1 MFGGGLSSRA
11 SGSMIQEANEETLIR
26 VREVSRYIM
35 AAFLALIATVLTSFL
50 PILNK
55 HLLRDARPALVAWI
69 TNAASLPILA
79 AGTFLLTQC
88 SLISRQGASAFSCT
102 AQIPHVDGVF
112 MAALSASVL
121 LNWAATLLSTIALEQ
136 ADAGLLSP
144 LFTFNPAF
152 TLLVAWLT
160 LAEVPGVRQTIGV
173 AVVLFGA
180 YLLEVEEAR
189 TGPLAPLRA

>member
-26 VREVSRYIM
+26 VREVSRYIL

-79 AGTFLLTQC
+79 AE
-88 SLISRQGASAFSCT
+88 AY
-102 AQIPHVDGVF
+102 
-112 MAALSASVL
+112 
-121 LNWAATLLSTIALEQ
+121 
-136 ADAGLLSP
+136 
-144 LFTFNPAF
+144 LFT
-152 TLLVAWLT
+152 
-160 LAEVPGVRQTIGV
+160 QTSIPSPPV
-173 AVVLFGA
+173 DI
-180 YLLEVEEAR
+180 
-189 TGPLAPLRA
+189 LRS